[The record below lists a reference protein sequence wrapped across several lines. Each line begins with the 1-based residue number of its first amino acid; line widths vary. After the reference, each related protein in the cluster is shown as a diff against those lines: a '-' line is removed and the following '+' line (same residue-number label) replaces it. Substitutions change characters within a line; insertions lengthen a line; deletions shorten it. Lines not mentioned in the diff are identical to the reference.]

1 MTHRGVSRP
10 LYFVSRSLGFCRLW
24 IVAFLGSAALTAQTG
39 SGSIQ
44 GKVTDASS
52 NKPIAGA
59 FVIAIRSGLPPVSQ
73 IAQTGV
79 DGSYQLQSL
88 PAGAYSLCVQ
98 VLGDG
103 YLDPCRFGSPAQ
115 PITLMAGQ
123 QSAGNVT
130 KLKPASILKVRLNDA
145 SGLLAQLTK
154 DGHAPDLLIGVF
166 GSGAQRTFYPAHL
179 AGRDKTG
186 SDYQVAIPLDTP
198 LNLSVASGTLTLAD
212 AAGSA
217 LPNSASQ
224 QGFQHSTGD
233 PNPPSFV
240 FMVTGVKP

>member
-1 MTHRGVSRP
+1 MR
-10 LYFVSRSLGFCRLW
+10 RL
-24 IVAFLGSAALTAQTG
+24 AFLIVTSTLALQAQTAT
-39 SGSIQ
+39 GSIQ
-44 GKVTDASS
+44 GTITDATS

-73 IAQTGV
+73 TAQTGL

-103 YLDPCRFGSPAQ
+103 YLDPCQFGSPAQ
-115 PITLMAGQ
+115 PITLTAGQ

-145 SGLLAQLTK
+145 SGLLTQTTK
-154 DGHAPDLLIGVF
+154 DGHELDLLIGVF
-166 GSGAQRTFYPAHL
+166 SSGAQRTFYPAHL

-186 SDYQVAIPLDTP
+186 SSYQVAIPLDTP
-198 LNLSVASGTLTLAD
+198 LNLSVASSSLNLAD
-212 AAGSA
+212 AAGAA
-217 LPNSASQ
+217 LPNNASQ
-224 QGFQHSTGD
+224 PGFQHATGD
-233 PNPPSFV
+233 PNPPSFA
-240 FMVTGVKP
+240 FTITGMKP